1 MKLFRTISDVNVVT
15 ELCKTKLFFIFLI
28 TIVLLKKR
36 REKFVLMK
44 VYSLT
49 KKTQTINH
57 DK

>member
-1 MKLFRTISDVNVVT
+1 
-15 ELCKTKLFFIFLI
+15 
-28 TIVLLKKR
+28 VLLKKR

-57 DK
+57 D